1 MRAAPLDSLS
11 PNPPLAPRSVTLPKL
26 EFGLVI
32 LLNDGHLLLLARRCR
47 LVLLLL
53 LQFRLGQGL
62 GREGLLPALIL
73 CLGCCQVC
81 HNFEVLKLLLL
92 LLSRGLPASSF
103 GFLLGLLVFLLGF
116 RLLCLDLLLPLLGR
130 VLLSLALVLLIVIL
144 SVFAALLLWA
154 VFGVLVHLALDGHL
168 LELALLLRDHGGLD
182 LLRPL
187 DLLLLV
193 ILLVLERRKDIL

>member
-73 CLGCCQVC
+73 CLGCRQVR
-81 HNFEVLKLLLL
+81 HNSEVLMLLLL
-92 LLSRGLPASSF
+92 LLSRGLLASSF
-103 GFLLGLLVFLLGF
+103 GLPPGLPVLPLGL
-116 RLLCLDLLLPLLGR
+116 RLLRLDLLLRLLGR
-130 VLLSLALVLLIVIL
+130 VLPGLALVLVLVL
-144 SVFAALLLWA
+144 AVLAALLLRA
-154 VFGVLVHLALDGHL
+154 VLGVLVHLALDGHL